1 MRFFDASALV
11 KRYVREPHSTRVRRL
26 LRGGDV
32 ALCRLSEV
40 EVISAFARLARE
52 EAISPA
58 ERDRAA
64 AAFVADIPAWTVV
77 EITPDVARTARRLLL
92 QHALR
97 SGDAVQLGAALT
109 LQEATGRPLREFVAY
124 DRRLLDAAQAEQL
137 RVSRGRPAD

>member
-1 MRFFDASALV
+1 M
-11 KRYVREPHSTRVRRL
+11 T
-26 LRGGDV
+26 
-32 ALCRLSEV
+32 
-40 EVISAFARLARE
+40 RE

-92 QHALR
+92 QHTLR
-97 SGDAVQLGAALT
+97 SGDAVQLGAALM
-109 LQEATGRPLREFVAY
+109 LQEAAGRPLRDFVAY

-137 RVSRGRPAD
+137 PVRRERPTD

>member
-11 KRYVREPHSTRVRRL
+11 KRYVHEPESTRVRRL
-26 LRGGDV
+26 LRAGDV

-52 EAISPA
+52 AAISPA
-58 ERDRAA
+58 ARDRAA
-64 AAFVADIPAWTVV
+64 TAFVADIPAWTVV
-77 EITPDVARTARRLLL
+77 EITPDVTRTARRLLL

-97 SGDAVQLGAALT
+97 SGDAVQLGAALL
-109 LQEATGRPLREFVAY
+109 LQEAIRRPLQEFVAY

-137 RVSRGRPAD
+137 SIGRARP

>member
-11 KRYVREPHSTRVRRL
+11 KRYVHEPQSTRVRRL
-26 LRGGDV
+26 LRAGDV

-92 QHALR
+92 QHTLR
-97 SGDAVQLGAALT
+97 SGDAVQLGAALM
-109 LQEATGRPLREFVAY
+109 LQEATGQPLREFVAY
-124 DRRLLDAAQAEQL
+124 DRRLLHAAQAEQL
-137 RVSRGRPAD
+137 PLGRAQPTD

>member
-11 KRYVREPHSTRVRRL
+11 KRYVHEPHSPRVRRL
-26 LRGGDV
+26 LRARDV

-52 EAISPA
+52 EAISVA

-77 EITPDVARTARRLLL
+77 EITPDVTRAARRLLL
-92 QHALR
+92 HHPLR
-97 SGDAVQLGAALT
+97 TGDAVQLGAALM
-109 LQEATGRPLREFVAY
+109 LQEAIGRPLREFVAY
-124 DRRLLDAAQAEQL
+124 DRRLVDAAQAEQL
-137 RVSRGRPAD
+137 AVGRGRG

>member
-11 KRYVREPHSTRVRRL
+11 KRYVHEPHSTRVRRL
-26 LRGGDV
+26 LRAGDV

-52 EAISPA
+52 EAISSA

-77 EITPDVARTARRLLL
+77 EITPEVARTARRLLL
-92 QHALR
+92 QHTLR
-97 SGDAVQLGAALT
+97 SGDAVQLGAALV
-109 LQEATGRPLREFVAY
+109 LQERIGRPLQEFVAY
-124 DRRLLDAAQAEQL
+124 DRRLLQAAQAEQL
-137 RVSRGRPAD
+137 SVGRARTTD

>member
-1 MRFFDASALV
+1 VRFFDASALV
-11 KRYVREPHSTRVRRL
+11 KRYVHEPQSARVRRL
-26 LRGGDV
+26 LRAGDV

-40 EVISAFARLARE
+40 EVISAFARLTRE

-77 EITPDVARTARRLLL
+77 EITLDVARTARRLLL
-92 QHALR
+92 QHTLR
-97 SGDAVQLGAALT
+97 SGDAVQLGAALM
-109 LQEATGRPLREFVAY
+109 LQEAAGRPLREFVAY

-137 RVSRGRPAD
+137 PVRRERPTD